1 MAAGR
6 GLQMAGGLGGTIL
19 LATAALVV
27 AAFVAA
33 RATWGDLLDRIR
45 PRSASLVMD
54 NADCSW
60 DTTGALGLG
69 EWPSVS
75 DREAPWRP
83 VAAYVLPCST

>member
-1 MAAGR
+1 
-6 GLQMAGGLGGTIL
+6 MAGGLGGTIL

-33 RATWGDLLDRIR
+33 RATWGDLLDQIR
-45 PRSASLVMD
+45 PRSASCVMDNADCSMD